1 MCVCVCVCGGGGEFW
16 TEAIKITLE
25 VPYWSDIIISSISL
39 NFATNILLRD
49 RLHPCLNLLD
59 IKKKIWAVDIFIVGD
74 LWAIILYIMCKYVYA
89 VCVYQIVRTCLAPM
103 VDRVVITA
111 MKPESSDSFC
121 DYWQLVQTLQ
131 WGKKDTDS
139 TVIT

>member
-1 MCVCVCVCGGGGEFW
+1 
-16 TEAIKITLE
+16 
-25 VPYWSDIIISSISL
+25 
-39 NFATNILLRD
+39 
-49 RLHPCLNLLD
+49 
-59 IKKKIWAVDIFIVGD
+59 
-74 LWAIILYIMCKYVYA
+74 MCKYVYA
-89 VCVYQIVRTCLAPM
+89 VCVYQIVRTCLAAM